1 MMKTDQANSSGKT
14 GADNESKHQKPA
26 EDSSS
31 REVGCA
37 MAHLA
42 GHIRAFK
49 DETKKNT
56 GGTGDTSN
64 IVGAKN
70 KINPPVD
77 SGEPSDLAPE
87 NARMMEAEIDVEA
100 GSQVRAIS
108 QEGEEAL
115 EDENSIP
122 IPVNTNPEGVEVMV
136 IDFFSPDMTHGDSV
150 SYVVSAS
157 LNNDSTELY
166 ETSKVD
172 KSELEILQEI
182 VSSENPPEVVNMS
195 FGGRASTAFL
205 DHYEDKMD
213 EFARENNLDVDLDI
227 DDWPNDL
234 KSEFISQVSGYV
246 DSLTAACQSAAD
258 EINKVLTELVE
269 RGVTVVYSAGNA
281 AKADRILESLG
292 IAVPAG
298 FHEGSRSNLPEGVLV
313 VGASESSAPDSA
325 PADFTP
331 TYNEVDF
338 AMDGLRIVVNDA
350 GDVASGTSL
359 SAPQV
364 TALVADMKA
373 LDPTLT
379 PAEIERILKQT
390 ASNPNG
396 ASSLGAGVV
405 NRDDAL
411 LMVRFGSYLGYPE
424 TVRYPAWVDQLA
436 EGTPSV

>member
-1 MMKTDQANSSGKT
+1 
-14 GADNESKHQKPA
+14 
-26 EDSSS
+26 
-31 REVGCA
+31 
-37 MAHLA
+37 MAHLV

-157 LNNDSTELY
+157 LNNNSTELY
-166 ETSKVD
+166 ETSLGKP
-172 KSELEILQEI
+172 ELEILQEI

-195 FGGRASTAFL
+195 FVAQASTGFL
-205 DHYEDKMD
+205 NHYEDKMD
-213 EFARENNLDVDLDI
+213 KFARENNLDVDLDI

-234 KSEFISQVSGYV
+234 KSEFISQVRGYV
-246 DSLTAACQSAAD
+246 DSLTAAYQSDAD

-269 RGVTVVYSAGNA
+269 RGVTG
-281 AKADRILESLG
+281 
-292 IAVPAG
+292 
-298 FHEGSRSNLPEGVLV
+298 
-313 VGASESSAPDSA
+313 
-325 PADFTP
+325 
-331 TYNEVDF
+331 
-338 AMDGLRIVVNDA
+338 
-350 GDVASGTSL
+350 
-359 SAPQV
+359 Q
-364 TALVADMKA
+364 AL
-373 LDPTLT
+373 
-379 PAEIERILKQT
+379 
-390 ASNPNG
+390 N
-396 ASSLGAGVV
+396 
-405 NRDDAL
+405 
-411 LMVRFGSYLGYPE
+411 
-424 TVRYPAWVDQLA
+424 
-436 EGTPSV
+436 